1 MMHKSLRTWGT
12 FISYENFPRFK
23 SMPHS
28 WRHLL
33 GTHLCRTSQFL
44 TRTLPRLFLDENF
57 LTASGPTL
65 RYGKLSTKAR
75 RTALI
80 PLACSLHLPSP
91 SLLTIALSLFQS
103 KVANGGG
110 AQDFET
116 AVKCVYWPSTSTHR
130 NIKGALTFFTFCC
143 EVEVCNSWAC
153 VIMFWQLNSL

>member
-1 MMHKSLRTWGT
+1 MKILTGSGPMLRFGRVVEPSLRFG
-12 FISYENFPRFK
+12 
-23 SMPHS
+23 
-28 WRHLL
+28 
-33 GTHLCRTSQFL
+33 Q
-44 TRTLPRLFLDENF
+44 
-57 LTASGPTL
+57 
-65 RYGKLSTKAR
+65 LSTKAS

-143 EVEVCNSWAC
+143 EVEVSQHNGNTQKRTTES
-153 VIMFWQLNSL
+153 F